1 MKQIKPLENQSGKAE
16 RAYVYCGFSQPDH
29 YILGQAARQK
39 TPPYNTGKVKI
50 GAAYTPPPLRT
61 YSSSEELLQQAL
73 LAERQAHQNQQ
84 ETWFMWAV
92 AGIGLIGAV
101 IILLTV

>member
-1 MKQIKPLENQSGKAE
+1 MNKQLNSLDTKKPE

-50 GAAYTPPPLRT
+50 GLAYQPPVNQD
-61 YSSSEELLQQAL
+61 YSVHAERLQSAL
-73 LAERQAHQNQQ
+73 LDKRTHTERRAD
-84 ETWFMWAV
+84 TAADLALYVV
-92 AGIGLIGAV
+92 AAIGLTV
-101 IILLTV
+101 VFLTL